1 MRSSKDRTIQKKRIN
16 KANKIAKTERSRKQ
30 RIANKHKREEIHA
43 IDPDMKVIVINQ
55 KTFDQHGTEIEVMDG
70 KIKAITPVVEETEDT
85 KYIEEQKRA
94 QPYIDKEMGI
104 FKQIPTDFDDAII
117 EYQEVL
123 DAENIIRDEGQ
134 YNAES
139 DGGRAINDQI
149 EKERIGVFNRLA
161 DKFRKK

>member
-1 MRSSKDRTIQKKRIN
+1 MRSSKDRTIQKKRVN

-30 RIANKHKREEIHA
+30 RIANKHRREEIHA
-43 IDPDMKVIVINQ
+43 IDPDMKVIILNQ
-55 KTFDQHGTEIEVMDG
+55 KTFDEHGTEIEVMNG
-70 KIKAITPVVEETEDT
+70 KIRAITPVVEETEDT

-104 FKQIPTDFDDAII
+104 FKQIPTDFDDAVE
-117 EYQEVL
+117 EYKEVM
-123 DAENIIRDEGQ
+123 DAENIVRDKEQ

-149 EKERIGVFNRLA
+149 EKERIGMFDKLA
-161 DKFRKK
+161 ERFRKK

>member
-1 MRSSKDRTIQKKRIN
+1 MRSSKDRTIEKKRRS
-16 KANKIAKTERSRKQ
+16 KAIKVQKTERSRKK

-70 KIKAITPVVEETEDT
+70 HIKAVIPVDLDE
-85 KYIEEQKRA
+85 
-94 QPYIDKEMGI
+94 
-104 FKQIPTDFDDAII
+104 AII
-117 EYQEVL
+117 EYQEVI
-123 DAENIIRDEGQ
+123 DAENIVRDEGQ

-149 EKERIGVFNRLA
+149 EKERVGVFNRLA